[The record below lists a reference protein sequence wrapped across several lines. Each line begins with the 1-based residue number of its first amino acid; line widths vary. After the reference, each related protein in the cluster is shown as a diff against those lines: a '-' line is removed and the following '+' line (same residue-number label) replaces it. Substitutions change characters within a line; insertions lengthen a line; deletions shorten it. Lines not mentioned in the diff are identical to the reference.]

1 MMLIL
6 LTKVLVKEEQVMLD
20 IAQSRLVRRGTLER
34 GSGMGKFA
42 EKMTVSLP
50 RKVYLFLKKK
60 VKKVK
65 ISRERSLQGYRLLD
79 MVILQDIIS
88 SLNCPDCLETGTLAT
103 CSTRRS

>member
-6 LTKVLVKEEQVMLD
+6 LIKFLVKEEQVMLD

-34 GSGMGKFA
+34 GSDMGKFA

-60 VKKVK
+60 SQEGED
-65 ISRERSLQGYRLLD
+65 ISRKKPSRL
-79 MVILQDIIS
+79 
-88 SLNCPDCLETGTLAT
+88 
-103 CSTRRS
+103 